1 MLSYFLMACLL
12 CVVCTVFYYLARVAD
27 EKTRRRQEWE
37 QAEYRNSDAYFYKAQ
52 TWLESQL
59 QHADLPNSV
68 IGQQRYIYQTLMR
81 GWFDHLAAENRYDVD
96 RLKRFRGDW
105 LEYLDALVEWRACN
119 FLALEGSNE
128 SKRLQYDL
136 EADIARRKARA
147 IEDAFAA
154 AAGER
159 AAKQLNDTRE
169 MKLLRFSFNGVLA
182 PEGKVF
188 VGRRHHDR
196 VVATPVMLTT

>member
-1 MLSYFLMACLL
+1 MREVSANYFFLGWDSFQWRGAGMLSYFLMACLL

-59 QHADLPNSV
+59 QHADLPDSV

-105 LEYLDALVEWRACN
+105 LEYLDALVEWRSCN
-119 FLALEGSNE
+119 FLALEGPNE
-128 SKRLQYDL
+128 SKRHNTNWRL
-136 EADIARRKARA
+136 ASR
-147 IEDAFAA
+147 
-154 AAGER
+154 GER
-159 AAKQLNDTRE
+159 R
-169 MKLLRFSFNGVLA
+169 
-182 PEGKVF
+182 
-188 VGRRHHDR
+188 GR
-196 VVATPVMLTT
+196 